1 MEMFFTG
8 RHLSN
13 GLVAL
18 QQCVAKEIFYRKKG
32 GYFMKRL
39 RVLLA
44 IVAMLTLSLM
54 IAGCGS
60 SSSSGGGSTDNN
72 VSLTILQT
80 SDVHDHAGGYGSAA
94 SYSPM
99 ITGND
104 TVLGGY
110 ARLATYISD
119 VKNQKGAN
127 NVLLCDSGD
136 FTMGT
141 VYTMTLGSAS
151 PLSFMFFSIV
161 GYDAITIGNHEVE
174 LGPNALSSFINS
186 AKNNTTYPF
195 STPIVASNM
204 DASGSPAMAALFTN
218 STIVTSKIIT
228 KAGIKIGI
236 LGRMGTNAVF
246 DAPTAAPLTFD
257 SGTPDSPAAYAAL
270 QAQVNAL
277 RAAGAQTVV
286 LLSHEGFTNSGGY
299 AIGNDA
305 NLADSVSGIDVILSG
320 HLHINQTAL
329 KTSANTNNT
338 ILVEPGAYGEHIAR
352 LDLKIDKTTGKVT
365 SYTSTNPIIDDTI
378 VGDSWMNYVVG
389 TEVNSALNTALAPA
403 FIGLGLTGVTSI
415 LDTVAINDAPIND
428 NSMTSGYT
436 VGESVLGNLTVD
448 SYRTAINGIWAQ
460 AYAEYGATVAN
471 ATMTAATG
479 DANRVQIA
487 FVPGGVIRDP
497 LAVENGTISFAD
509 LYNVVPLG
517 ADPLDST
524 AFGYP
529 LLTTYIKA
537 NDIYVAVGI
546 SLLMGAYQGNGDYY
560 INFAGIYVHVLSWP
574 SSYVVYLCPTDT
586 NTSSPNYGLNGNLR
600 TSTAGTLINPAD
612 TTTTYKIAV
621 DLYTLMMMYE
631 VASINPAYTIYT
643 YNAAGTTVVN
653 AAGNRVY
660 TSASGT
666 TMRGWQAM
674 EAWSWAAGA
683 HAASNLSNAG
693 YTSAYPYPRVY

>member
-1 MEMFFTG
+1 
-8 RHLSN
+8 
-13 GLVAL
+13 
-18 QQCVAKEIFYRKKG
+18 
-32 GYFMKRL
+32 MKRL

-54 IAGCGS
+54 IAGCGG
-60 SSSSGGGSTDNN
+60 SSSGGGSTDNT
-72 VSLTILQT
+72 VSLTILET

-99 ITGND
+99 VTGND
-104 TVLGGY
+104 GVLGVLGGY
-110 ARLATYISD
+110 ARLASYISD

-127 NVLLCDSGD
+127 NVLLCDDGD

-174 LGPNALSSFINS
+174 LGPNALYSFINS

-204 DASGSPAMAALFTN
+204 NASGSAAITSLITN
-218 STIVTSKIIT
+218 GPIVKSMIIE

-236 LGRMGTNAVF
+236 LGRMGANAVF
-246 DAPTAAPLTFD
+246 DSPNAAPLTFD

-270 QAQVNAL
+270 QAQVDDL
-277 RAAGAQTVV
+277 RNNQGAQLVV
-286 LLSHEGFTNSGGY
+286 LLSHEGFTNSGGI
-299 AIGNDA
+299 AVGNDA
-305 NLADSVSGIDVILSG
+305 NLAEAVSGIDVILSG

-329 KTSANTNNT
+329 KTLHNTHNT
-338 ILVEPGAYGEHIAR
+338 ILVEPGEYGEHIAR
-352 LDLKIDKTTGKVT
+352 LDLKVDKTTGKVT
-365 SYTSTNPIIDDTI
+365 SYTSTNPIIDDSI
-378 VGDSWMNYVVG
+378 VGDSWMNYIVG
-389 TEVNSALNTALAPA
+389 TEVNTALNTALNTAPPSAHSA
-403 FIGLGLTGVTSI
+403 FYSLFKWADGSGSI
-415 LDTVAINDAPIND
+415 LDTVAINNAPIND
-428 NSMTSGYT
+428 TSITSGYT
-436 VGESVLGNLTVD
+436 VGESVLGNLAAD

-460 AYAEYGATVAN
+460 AYAGSSGNVTYANGVMAAATVDPS
-471 ATMTAATG
+471 G
-479 DANRVQIA
+479 RRVDIA

-497 LAVENGTISFAD
+497 LAVEDGTISFAD

-537 NDIYVAVGI
+537 ADIYTVVGI
-546 SLLMGAYQGNGDYY
+546 ALSYGAINGNSDYY
-560 INFAGIYVHVLSWP
+560 INFAGIYVQVTNWLHTPYP
-574 SSYVVYLCPTDT
+574 SFVVYLCPPDT
-586 NTSSPNYGLNGNLR
+586 NPSSPNNGLNGNLR
-600 TSTAGTLINPAD
+600 TNIAGTPLDPAD

-621 DLYTLMMMYE
+621 DLYTYMMMKALAGAPFYITIHTYDS
-631 VASINPAYTIYT
+631 AGNPIA
-643 YNAAGTTVVN
+643 NVS
-653 AAGNRVY
+653 GNRVW
-660 TSASGT
+660 TSGT
-666 TMRGWQAM
+666 TTMRPWQAM

-683 HAASNLSNAG
+683 HATSNLSNAG
-693 YTSAYPYPRVY
+693 YYTAYPYPRVY

>member
-1 MEMFFTG
+1 
-8 RHLSN
+8 
-13 GLVAL
+13 
-18 QQCVAKEIFYRKKG
+18 
-32 GYFMKRL
+32 MKRF

-44 IVAMLTLSLM
+44 IAVMLTLSLM

-60 SSSSGGGSTDNN
+60 SSGGGSSTDNT
-72 VSLTILQT
+72 VSLTILET

-99 ITGND
+99 TTGND

-141 VYTMTLGSAS
+141 VYTMTLASAS
-151 PLSFMFFSIV
+151 PLSFMFFSIM

-174 LGPNALSSFINS
+174 LGPNALYSFISN
-186 AKNNTTYPF
+186 AQANTTYPF
-195 STPIVASNM
+195 STPIIASNM
-204 DASGSPAMAALFTN
+204 NTHGHPIN
-218 STIVTSKIIT
+218 GKIVTSKIIE

-246 DAPTAAPLTFD
+246 DAPMATPLTFSAD
-257 SGTPDSPAAYAAL
+257 SPGTPDDAASYAAL
-270 QAQVNAL
+270 QAQVDDL
-277 RAAGAQTVV
+277 RNNQGAQFVV
-286 LLSHEGFTNSGGY
+286 LLSHEGFTNSGGV
-299 AIGNDA
+299 AVGNDA
-305 NLADSVSGIDVILSG
+305 NLAEAVSGIDVILSG

-329 KTSANTNNT
+329 KTSANTHNT

-365 SYTSTNPIIDDTI
+365 SYTSINPIIDDTI
-378 VGDSWMNYVVG
+378 IGDSWMNYVVG

-403 FIGLGLTGVTSI
+403 FTGLGLTGVASI

-428 NSMTSGYT
+428 TSITSGYT
-436 VGESVLGNLTVD
+436 VGESVLGNLAAD

-460 AYAEYGATVAN
+460 AYAGSGGNVTYANTV
-471 ATMTAATG
+471 MTAATG

-497 LAVENGTISFAD
+497 LAVEDGTISFAD

-537 NDIYVAVGI
+537 LDIYKAVGI
-546 SLLMGAYQGNGDYY
+546 SLLMGSFQNNGDYY
-560 INFAGIYVHVLSWP
+560 INFSGIYVHVIAWP
-574 SSYVVYLCPTDT
+574 STFQVYLCPTDT
-586 NTSSPNYGLNGNLR
+586 NTSSPNYGMNGNLR
-600 TSTAGTLINPAD
+600 TGVAGTLINPGD
-612 TTTTYKIAV
+612 TVTTYKIAV
-621 DLYTLMMMYE
+621 DLYTLYMMYA
-631 VASINPAYTIYT
+631 VAAINPAYTIYT

-653 AAGNRVY
+653 ATGNRVW
-660 TSASGT
+660 TSGST
-666 TMRGWQAM
+666 TMRPWQAM

-683 HAASNLSNAG
+683 HATSNLSNAG
-693 YTSAYPYPRVY
+693 YYTAYPYPRVY

>member
-1 MEMFFTG
+1 
-8 RHLSN
+8 
-13 GLVAL
+13 
-18 QQCVAKEIFYRKKG
+18 
-32 GYFMKRL
+32 MKRL

-44 IVAMLTLSLM
+44 ILAMLTLSLIM
-54 IAGCGS
+54 TGCG
-60 SSSSGGGSTDNN
+60 SSSSGGGSTDNT
-72 VSLTILQT
+72 VSLTILET
-80 SDVHDHAGGYGSAA
+80 SDVHDHAGGFGSAA

-99 ITGND
+99 VTGND
-104 TVLGGY
+104 AVLGGY

-119 VKNQKGAN
+119 TKNQKGSN

-141 VYTMTLGSAS
+141 VYTMTLASAS
-151 PLSFMFFSIV
+151 PLSFMFFSIE
-161 GYDAITIGNHEVE
+161 GYDAVTLGNHEFD
-174 LGPNALSSFINS
+174 LGANALYGFIT
-186 AKNNTTYPF
+186 AAQANTAYPF
-195 STPIVASNM
+195 NTPIIASNM
-204 DASGSPAMAALFTN
+204 NASGSASMNALVTN
-218 STIVTSKIIT
+218 NTILPSKIIE

-246 DAPTAAPLTFD
+246 DSPNAAPLTFD
-257 SGTPDSPAAYAAL
+257 SGTPDSPAAYEAL
-270 QAQVNAL
+270 QVQVNAL

-286 LLSHEGFTNSGGY
+286 LLSHEGFTNSAGY
-299 AIGNDA
+299 AVGNDA
-305 NLADSVSGIDVILSG
+305 NLADAVSGIDVILSG

-329 KTSANTNNT
+329 KTLNNYHNT

-378 VGDSWMNYVVG
+378 VGDSWMDYIVA
-389 TEVNSALNTALAPA
+389 TQTNSALNIALGPA
-403 FIGLGLTGVTSI
+403 FTALGLTGVTSI
-415 LDTVAINDAPIND
+415 LDTVAINDVTIND
-428 NSMTSGYT
+428 TSITSGYT
-436 VGESVLGNLTVD
+436 VGESVLGNLAAD
-448 SYRTAINGIWAQ
+448 SYRTAINGIWAK
-460 AYAEYGATVAN
+460 AYAGSSGNVTYAN
-471 ATMTAATG
+471 NVMAAATG

-497 LAVENGTISFAD
+497 LAVEAGTISFAD

-517 ADPLDST
+517 GDPLDTS
-524 AFGYP
+524 ALGYP

-537 NDIYVAVGI
+537 HDIYVAVGI

-560 INFAGIYVHVLSWP
+560 INFAGIYVHVISWP
-574 SSYVVYLCPTDT
+574 STFQVYLCPTDT

-612 TTTTYKIAV
+612 PTTTYKIAV

-631 VASINPAYTIYT
+631 VASINSAYTIYT
-643 YNAAGTTVVN
+643 YNAAGTTPVN
-653 AAGNRVY
+653 AAGNRVK
-660 TSASGT
+660 TGVIASTYGYT

-674 EAWSWAAGA
+674 EAWPWAVGE
-683 HAASNLSNAG
+683 HATADLSTKG

>member
-1 MEMFFTG
+1 M
-8 RHLSN
+8 
-13 GLVAL
+13 
-18 QQCVAKEIFYRKKG
+18 KK
-32 GYFMKRL
+32 L

-44 IVAMLTLSLM
+44 IVAMLTLTLM
-54 IAGCGS
+54 GCGGS
-60 SSSSGGGSTDNN
+60 GNSNSGGDNT

-80 SDVHDHAGGYGSAA
+80 SDIHDHAGGYGSAA
-94 SYSPM
+94 SYSPLV
-99 ITGND
+99 TGND

-110 ARLATYISD
+110 ARLAAYISG
-119 VKNQKGAN
+119 VKNEKGAN

-141 VYTMTLGSAS
+141 VYTMTLASS
-151 PLSFMFFSIV
+151 PLSFMFFSMMN
-161 GYDAITIGNHEVE
+161 YDAVTIGNHEVE
-174 LGPNALSSFINS
+174 LGPNALAGFINL
-186 AKNNTTYPF
+186 AKNNTSAPF
-195 STPIVASNM
+195 ITPIIASNM
-204 DASGSPAMAALFTN
+204 DASASSAINTLVSNG
-218 STIVTSKIIT
+218 TIIKSKIIV
-228 KAGIKIGI
+228 KNGIKIGI

-246 DAPTAAPLTFD
+246 DAPNAAPLTFD

-338 ILVEPGAYGEHIAR
+338 ILVEPGEYGEYIAR
-352 LDLKIDKTTGKVT
+352 LDLQIDKTTGKVT
-365 SYTSTNPIIDDTI
+365 SYTSTNLTIDDTI
-378 VGDSWMNYVVG
+378 AGDPSMDYVVS
-389 TEVNSALNTALAPA
+389 TLVNPALNTALAPA
-403 FIGLGLTGVTSI
+403 FAGLGLTGVTSI
-415 LDTVAINDAPIND
+415 LNTVAINDAPIND
-428 NSMTSGYT
+428 TSITSGYT
-436 VGESVLGNLTVD
+436 VGESVLGNLAAD
-448 SYRTAINGIWAQ
+448 SYRTVINGIWAQ
-460 AYAEYGATVAN
+460 AYAGSGGSSTYADAV
-471 ATMTAATG
+471 MTAATG

-497 LAVENGTISFAD
+497 LAVEDGTISFAD

-537 NDIYVAVGI
+537 HDIYVAVGI

-560 INFAGIYVHVLSWP
+560 INFAGIYVHVISWP
-574 SSYVVYLCPTDT
+574 SSYVVYLCPTDA
-586 NTSSPNYGLNGNLR
+586 NTSSPNYGMNGNLR
-600 TSTAGTLINPAD
+600 TGTAGTLINPAD

-621 DLYTLMMMYE
+621 DLYTLYMMYE
-631 VASINPAYTIYT
+631 VAAINPAYTIYT

-653 AAGNRVY
+653 ATGNRVW
-660 TSASGT
+660 TSGTT

-674 EAWSWAAGA
+674 EAWPWAAGA
-683 HAASNLSNAG
+683 HATSNLSNAG
-693 YTSAYPYPRVY
+693 YMSAYPYPRVY

>member
-1 MEMFFTG
+1 
-8 RHLSN
+8 
-13 GLVAL
+13 
-18 QQCVAKEIFYRKKG
+18 
-32 GYFMKRL
+32 MKRL
-39 RVLLA
+39 RILFALLA
-44 IVAMLTLSLM
+44 IISLMLT
-54 IAGCGS
+54 GCGS
-60 SSSSGGGSTDNN
+60 SGSGGSSDNT

-99 ITGND
+99 TTGND
-104 TVLGGY
+104 AVLGGY

-119 VKNQKGAN
+119 VKNQKGSN
-127 NVLLCDSGD
+127 NVLLCDTGD

-141 VYTMTLGSAS
+141 VYTMTIASS
-151 PLSFMFFSIV
+151 PLSFMFFQIV
-161 GYDAITIGNHEVE
+161 GYDAVTLGNHELD
-174 LGPNALSSFINS
+174 LGANTLYGFINY
-186 AKNNTTYPF
+186 AKANTTYPF
-195 STPIVASNM
+195 TIPIVTTNLNAN
-204 DASGSPAMAALFTN
+204 GHPATTALLGNGTLVR
-218 STIVTSKIIT
+218 SMIIE
-228 KAGIKIGI
+228 KAGVKIGI
-236 LGRMGTNAVF
+236 LGRIGYNADF
-246 DAPTAAPLTFD
+246 DAANKSPLTFD
-257 SGTPDSPAAYAAL
+257 YGAVGSNADSAAAYAAL
-270 QAQVNAL
+270 QTQVDAL

-299 AIGNDA
+299 AVGNDA
-305 NLADSVSGIDVILSG
+305 NLANAVSGIDVILSG

-338 ILVEPGAYGEHIAR
+338 ILVEPGEYGEHIAR

-365 SYTSTNPIIDDTI
+365 SYTTVNPTIDDTI
-378 VGDSWMNYVVG
+378 VGDSWMNYIVG

-403 FIGLGLTGVTSI
+403 FTALFTSGVSSI

-428 NSMTSGYT
+428 TSMTSGYT
-436 VGESVLGNLTVD
+436 VGESVLGNLAAD
-448 SYRTAINGIWAQ
+448 SYRNAINGIWAQ
-460 AYAEYGATVAN
+460 AYAAAYASSGGNVTYATSVAN
-471 ATMTAATG
+471 AYMTNATG

-497 LAVENGTISFAD
+497 LAVEAGTISFAD

-517 ADPLDST
+517 GDPLDTS
-524 AFGYP
+524 ALGYP

-537 NDIYVAVGI
+537 HDIYVAVGI

-574 SSYVVYLCPTDT
+574 TTYYVYLCPLDT
-586 NTSSPNYGLNGNLR
+586 NASSPNYGMNGNLR
-600 TSTAGTLINPAD
+600 TGMPGTLINPAD
-612 TTTTYKIAV
+612 TSTLYKISV
-621 DLYTLMMMYE
+621 DLYTLMMMYQ

-643 YNAAGTTVVN
+643 YDSVGTPVNASANRVWTGTT
-653 AAGNRVY
+653 
-660 TSASGT
+660 T

-683 HAASNLSNAG
+683 HATSNLSNAE